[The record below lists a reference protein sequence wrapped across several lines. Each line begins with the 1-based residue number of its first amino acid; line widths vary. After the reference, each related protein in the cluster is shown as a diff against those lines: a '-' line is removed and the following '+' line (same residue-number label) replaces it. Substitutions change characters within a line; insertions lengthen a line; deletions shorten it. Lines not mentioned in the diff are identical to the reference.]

1 MEFRHSIIR
10 RQLWKNTHKMCGQT
24 HRWECNM
31 NLYEGIFVRKSV
43 RKYKM
48 KPIEESRIDGIMCFA
63 ESLPM
68 LFQDIAVEYKI
79 INNTQTNE
87 LFTGAFT
94 VKAPY
99 YIVLTSE
106 KAPDYLINAG
116 YLIQQISL
124 YLTAK
129 GLGSCYMGSVKPKK
143 TNMEGLQ
150 FGYVIALAFGEGE
163 HEVYRTA
170 DKAKRLPIDDIAVY
184 KTDVSKNIKS
194 MIQAG
199 RLAPSSMNSQP
210 WRFVVY
216 DNRIHIF
223 CKKNIFLSS
232 VLNEIKLIDIGIC
245 LAHLMVAA
253 EELWIDVKALRL
265 DNISNI
271 TFKKN
276 DYVIS
281 LKMY

>member
-1 MEFRHSIIR
+1 
-10 RQLWKNTHKMCGQT
+10 
-24 HRWECNM
+24 M
-31 NLYEGIFVRKSV
+31 NLYEAIFVRKTV

-48 KPIEESRIDGIMCFA
+48 NPIEQNRLDGILGFA
-63 ESLPM
+63 QSLPM
-68 LFQDIAVEYKI
+68 LFQEIAVEYKI
-79 INNTQTNE
+79 LNRTEASQFFSHTVS
-87 LFTGAFT
+87 

-99 YIVLTSE
+99 YLVLTSE
-106 KAPDYLINAG
+106 NATGHLINAG
-116 YLIQQISL
+116 YLMEQISL

-129 GLGSCYMGSVKPKK
+129 GLGSCYVGSAKPKK
-143 TNMEGLQ
+143 SVMDGLDHE
-150 FGYVIALAFGEGE
+150 YVITLAFGEGE
-163 HEVYRTA
+163 NDVYRPA
-170 DKAKRLPIDDIAVY
+170 DKAKRLPIGDIAVY
-184 KTDVSKNIKS
+184 KSEVNKNIET
-194 MIQAG
+194 MIKAAH
-199 RLAPSSMNSQP
+199 LSPSSMNSQP

-223 CKKNIFLSS
+223 CKKNVFLTS
-232 VLNEIKLIDIGIC
+232 VLFEVKMIDIGIC
-245 LAHLMVAA
+245 LAHLLVTA